1 MKRTK
6 TIAPLSYPVIP
17 IMKADTRAEKQVFK
31 ASAELQLA
39 TGYPEEL
46 PENWHDIVLEKMRH
60 KLKTSRA
67 LRVFM
72 DSCVQCGA
80 CTDKC
85 HYFLGGGDPKN
96 MPVARQNLFRSVY
109 KRYFTWPGKLF
120 PWLVGARDLTRSV
133 LDEWFEYFYQCSEC
147 RRCSVYCPVG
157 IDTSEV
163 SMAGREILASVG
175 MGQKYTQTVIDKV
188 NTIGNNLGMPQAA
201 LKDTLLGLE
210 EDILE
215 EMGVAVE
222 LPLDRPN
229 VDILLVVPSADFFA
243 EPHVDGLIG
252 YAKVLHAAG
261 LSWTLSSTASE
272 AANFGL
278 FNGNQ
283 EHMQGIAERVRDG
296 AKALGV
302 KRIVFGECGH
312 AWRVAYNYLQD
323 LAGSFDF
330 LDQRYPIPQ
339 HIIELTHGLIGEG
352 RLQFD
357 KQRNDDFVVTFHDSC
372 NVARG
377 ASFGDKPGGQFTVP
391 REVLHS
397 VCEHVYEMPKSSTHD
412 ETFCCGAG
420 GGLLTDEIMPTRI
433 QGALPRMSALQ
444 QVINDHGVTHM
455 VAICAICKSQFS
467 SVMPSYGH
475 EIDQVLS
482 LHQLVGNALLLS
494 TPQD

>member
-163 SMAGREILASVG
+163 SMAGREILA
-175 MGQKYTQTVIDKV
+175 
-188 NTIGNNLGMPQAA
+188 
-201 LKDTLLGLE
+201 
-210 EDILE
+210 
-215 EMGVAVE
+215 
-222 LPLDRPN
+222 
-229 VDILLVVPSADFFA
+229 
-243 EPHVDGLIG
+243 
-252 YAKVLHAAG
+252 
-261 LSWTLSSTASE
+261 
-272 AANFGL
+272 
-278 FNGNQ
+278 
-283 EHMQGIAERVRDG
+283 
-296 AKALGV
+296 
-302 KRIVFGECGH
+302 
-312 AWRVAYNYLQD
+312 
-323 LAGSFDF
+323 
-330 LDQRYPIPQ
+330 
-339 HIIELTHGLIGEG
+339 
-352 RLQFD
+352 
-357 KQRNDDFVVTFHDSC
+357 
-372 NVARG
+372 
-377 ASFGDKPGGQFTVP
+377 
-391 REVLHS
+391 
-397 VCEHVYEMPKSSTHD
+397 
-412 ETFCCGAG
+412 
-420 GGLLTDEIMPTRI
+420 
-433 QGALPRMSALQ
+433 
-444 QVINDHGVTHM
+444 
-455 VAICAICKSQFS
+455 
-467 SVMPSYGH
+467 
-475 EIDQVLS
+475 LS
-482 LHQLVGNALLLS
+482 LIHI
-494 TPQD
+494 

>member
-1 MKRTK
+1 MSNKN
-6 TIAPLSYPVIP
+6 IAPLSYPVIP
-17 IMKADTRAEKQVFK
+17 IMRADAKAEKHVYK
-31 ASAELQLA
+31 ASPELQQAL
-39 TGYPEEL
+39 GYPEDL
-46 PENWHDIVLEKMRH
+46 PEDWKSIVLEKMQH
-60 KLKTSRA
+60 KLKSSRA

-120 PWLVGARDLTRSV
+120 PWLVGARDLTREV
-133 LDEWFEYFYQCSEC
+133 LDEWFDYFYQCSEC

-163 SMAGREILASVG
+163 TMAGREILAAVG

-188 NTIGNNLGMPQAA
+188 NTIGNNLGMPRAA
-201 LKDTLLGLE
+201 LQDTLAGLE

-215 EMGVAVE
+215 ETGVAVE

-229 VDILLVVPSADFFA
+229 AEILLVVPSADFFA

-278 FNGNQ
+278 FNGST
-283 EHMQGIAERVRDG
+283 EHMQGIAQRVQEG

-323 LAGSFDF
+323 LTDSFDF
-330 LDQRYPIPQ
+330 LDQNYPIPQ
-339 HIIELTHGLIGEG
+339 HIVELTHGLIDAG
-352 RLQFD
+352 RLEFD
-357 KQRNDDFVVTFHDSC
+357 KQRNDDFIVTFHDSC

-377 ASFGDKPGGQFTVP
+377 ASFGKKPGGQFTMP
-391 REVLHS
+391 REVLRA
-397 VCEHVYEMPKSSTHD
+397 VCNHFYEMPKSSTHD

-420 GGLLTDEIMPTRI
+420 GGLLTDEIMPTRV

-444 QVINDHGVTHM
+444 QVIDTHGVTHM

-482 LHQLVGNALLLS
+482 LHQLVGNALLLTS
-494 TPQD
+494 PPQ